1 MIRETAGSSPSTS
14 GLVVPDRPGQGDWR
28 MGTEA
33 FRGEGFISLI
43 KAFSKAI
50 SGLSTNN
57 TETYGQVVVGMYC
70 RLVPRRASGDQR

>member
-1 MIRETAGSSPSTS
+1 
-14 GLVVPDRPGQGDWR
+14 